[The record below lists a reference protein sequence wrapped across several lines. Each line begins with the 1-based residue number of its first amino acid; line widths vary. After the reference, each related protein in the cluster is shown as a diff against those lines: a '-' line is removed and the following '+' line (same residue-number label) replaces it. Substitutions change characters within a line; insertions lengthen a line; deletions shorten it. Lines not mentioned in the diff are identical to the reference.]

1 MGSKK
6 VRAPA
11 PRDYKAEME
20 GALRAQIALQPELL
34 AAERQYQPEYQRLQQ
49 QLMDRQMEYQLD
61 SYGKIMPKGAELSK
75 QFADTMSPIYGR
87 MGEQAMGAY
96 QQGLG
101 ADTMGLYNTMQRQAQ
116 AGLDAGYGLTPE
128 MERQAQ
134 QSARAAMSARGLAGG
149 NQGVAAEVLG
159 SYALGKDRYQT
170 SLANATNAYGLGVSQ
185 FSGAMGTYGNQ
196 LIGQSNNYAPASLYG
211 NAYNISQ
218 GLGAQIFQPESQYNA
233 GLITANRKEAMDAQ
247 IANAQSS
254 NALTSGLMGM
264 GGAVLGGFAGNA
276 GLFAKPP
283 VPCWVAR
290 EVYGTQDARWEI
302 FRNWLLTESPEWFC
316 KLYIKHGEQ
325 FAEYISNKPI
335 LKSII
340 KSMMNLIVVPRFKK
354 YNQYA

>member
-6 VRAPA
+6 VSAPA

-20 GALRAQIALQPELL
+20 GALKAQIALQPELL
-34 AAERQYQPEYQRLQQ
+34 AAERQYQPEYQKLQQ

-61 SYGKIMPKGAELSK
+61 SYGKIMPRSAELSR

-134 QSARAAMSARGLAGG
+134 QSARAAMTSRGLAGG
-149 NQGVAAEVLG
+149 NQGVAAEVLN
-159 SYALGKDRYQT
+159 SYGLSQNRYQQ

-196 LIGQSNNYAPASLYG
+196 LIGQSANYSPAALYG
-211 NAYNISQ
+211 NAYQMSQ
-218 GLGAQIFQPESQYNA
+218 GLGSQIFQPESQYNA

-247 IANAQSS
+247 IANAQSR
-254 NALTSGLMGM
+254 NALTSGLLGAAGAI
-264 GGAVLGGFAGNA
+264 GGGLLGNPA
-276 GLFAKPP
+276 LFGGIPK
-283 VPCWVAR
+283 
-290 EVYGTQDARWEI
+290 
-302 FRNWLLTESPEWFC
+302 
-316 KLYIKHGEQ
+316 
-325 FAEYISNKPI
+325 SND
-335 LKSII
+335 
-340 KSMMNLIVVPRFKK
+340 
-354 YNQYA
+354 

>member
-6 VRAPA
+6 VSAPA

-20 GALRAQIALQPELL
+20 GALRAQIGLQPELL
-34 AAERQYQPEYQRLQQ
+34 AAEREYQPQYQRLQQ
-49 QLMDRQMEYQLD
+49 QMMDRQMDYQLD
-61 SYGKIMPKGAELSK
+61 SFSKIMPKSAELSR

-101 ADTMGLYNTMQRQAQ
+101 AESMGLYNTMQRQAQ
-116 AGLDAGYGLTPE
+116 AGLDAGYGLTPD

-134 QSARAAMSARGLAGG
+134 QSARAAMTSRGLAGG
-149 NQGVAAEVLG
+149 NQGVAAEVLN
-159 SYALGKDRYQT
+159 SYGLSQNRYQQ

-196 LIGQSNNYAPASLYG
+196 LIGQSNNYSPASLYG

-247 IANAQSS
+247 IANAQSKS
-254 NALTSGLMGM
+254 ALTSGLLG
-264 GGAVLGGFAGNA
+264 LGGKIIGGMATGGVGFFAPTKGSKDPTD
-276 GLFAKPP
+276 F
-283 VPCWVAR
+283 
-290 EVYGTQDARWEI
+290 
-302 FRNWLLTESPEWFC
+302 
-316 KLYIKHGEQ
+316 
-325 FAEYISNKPI
+325 
-335 LKSII
+335 
-340 KSMMNLIVVPRFKK
+340 
-354 YNQYA
+354 

>member
-6 VRAPA
+6 VKAPA

-34 AAERQYQPEYQRLQQ
+34 AAERQYQPEYQKLQQ

-61 SYGKIMPKGAELSK
+61 SYGKIMPKSAELSR

-101 ADTMGLYNTMQRQAQ
+101 ADTMGLYNTMNRQAQ
-116 AGLDAGYGLTPE
+116 AGLDAGYGLTPD

-134 QSARAAMSARGLAGG
+134 QSARAAMTARGLAGG
-149 NQGVAAEVLG
+149 NQGVAAEVLN
-159 SYALGKDRYQT
+159 SYTLGNQRYQQ

-196 LIGQSNNYAPASLYG
+196 LLGQSANFSPAGLYG
-211 NAYNISQ
+211 NAYQMSQ

-247 IANAQSS
+247 IANAQSR
-254 NALTSGLMGM
+254 NALTSGLLGAAGM
-264 GGAVLGGFAGNA
+264 MAGGFLGGPLGAKVLGGVAAGGIGTA
-276 GLFAKPP
+276 GGAASA
-283 VPCWVAR
+283 VN
-290 EVYGTQDARWEI
+290 Y
-302 FRNWLLTESPEWFC
+302 NN
-316 KLYIKHGEQ
+316 Y
-325 FAEYISNKPI
+325 SNI
-335 LKSII
+335 
-340 KSMMNLIVVPRFKK
+340 
-354 YNQYA
+354 A